1 MATLTITAGDRTA
14 VKHIVF
20 IHGLG
25 GDSDTTWKSKS
36 GKSRVYWPEWLFE
49 DVPDVCIW
57 SIGYEAPKLSILNN
71 GMGLMDR
78 AQNISEM
85 LLNEFADISGELILV
100 GHSLGGLVIKQ
111 VLRLASDQHTRPEAS
126 KFVNSVSGVIFLG
139 TPHTGADLSKL
150 GNTLFGRML
159 LRGLLLSEPS
169 AATASLE
176 RNDPN
181 LRALN
186 TWYRDWCSGQR
197 IRHLILTESKPYGI
211 FGQIVKPDSADPG
224 LAERAIPVD
233 SHHIGISKPTS
244 KQDEIYK
251 HILKFTREKIL
262 TKQASWLKTNFGQ
275 TNDGWH
281 GYDNWA
287 NCPKGIEEE
296 YIVDKA
302 ARLHFPSSKNTEGL
316 PTIEALELLR
326 HKIIKERSS
335 IRLVGLSGV
344 GKTRFVQALFDER
357 LGESSLEKDAVFYTD
372 IACSPNPTPRVLVEK
387 LIESCTKAILVV
399 DNCGPD
405 LHRELTRLCTKPEST
420 VSVLTI
426 EYDVREDQP
435 EQTQVYSL
443 EPSSKELIESM
454 VSHRYP
460 YLSNQHLCTISE
472 FSGGNARVAL
482 ALASKIEVDENIS
495 RLKDDDL
502 FRRLFHQRHS
512 HDQSL
517 DKTAEVLSLV
527 YSFQVE
533 ENGEVSNELQQLAN
547 VISCSPTVMYQS
559 AQELKRRG
567 LAQQRSVWM
576 AILPHPIANRLA
588 KLALQNIPR
597 AKISKLINIDTTER
611 VLKSFSRRIGYLDD
625 SEDAIQISMTW
636 LSQGGLIDKLHSSNQ
651 ESLATVLLTNIA
663 PLVPNEVLLYM
674 ERKAITDDLYLSRS
688 NSNYVELTRLL
699 RSLAYENKL
708 FPHCFRLLCKVALS
722 EKDGEN
728 VNSVRDLL
736 SSLFEIYLS
745 GTHAT
750 VETRLNCISTLLNS
764 SIDQECDLGV
774 KLLDHMLRTNHFSS
788 SYSFDFG
795 SLTRDYGY
803 QPKTI
808 DDINKWYLSA
818 LELLDSYIQS
828 SHSPSK
834 KAEEVFANHIRG
846 LWRYP
851 ALHQQIEVLFHS
863 LREKGLHTRGWFAL
877 GTAIKFD
884 GKSMASEYKSRLEA
898 LWNNMEPKDLE
909 QLIEMFIY
917 SECHDFYGLEET
929 DDDGKVLKC
938 GYDRAKEIAKDLGC
952 QVAKRGDDY
961 LVKKLPQLFTTSGNH
976 SNLFSFGCGLA
987 CEVQDLS
994 LLWVNIK
1001 STLENLD
1008 IKTVNVIML
1017 EGIIK
1022 QAYSRDKCAADA
1034 ILDEFL
1040 NNDKVN
1046 YIFPIVQFSAPLDK
1060 HAIIRLKHS
1069 LQLDTSPTRMY
1080 GVMASGRI
1088 HEALSDDDLIEI
1100 LNLIWQKPEGQ
1111 SVVIHIL
1118 SMRFHGLK
1126 SEGNYAPNANL
1137 LARCRQYLVGLDYNR
1152 EERGGRHSDINDYSL
1167 TKIAKVCFS
1176 KHQYEEDASQ
1186 LFEIFA
1192 RGITNYSIYAFDYGD
1207 YLATLIELYPLQALD
1222 AFVDGGSGEEI
1233 ATSRINSPSRTS
1245 STPFSNLLP
1254 EEALEWCQK
1263 SPDTRFRKL
1272 SSLIYPYVEKD
1283 GSFELTELAQVL
1295 LENSESPHEVIQ
1307 NYQYSALYEEG
1318 DGSSASRIESKLTV
1332 FQSLSEHRNTQIST
1346 RAKESLLELISA
1358 ADEQRHNEN
1367 VRSRYSEE
1375 RFEW

>member
-547 VISCSPTVMYQS
+547 VISCSPTVIYQS

-1008 IKTVNVIML
+1008 IKTVNVSML

-1176 KHQYEEDASQ
+1176 KYQYEEDASQ

>member
-197 IRHLILTESKPYGI
+197 IRHLILTESKPYSI

-547 VISCSPTVMYQS
+547 VISCSPTVIYQS

-1008 IKTVNVIML
+1008 IKTVNVSML

-1152 EERGGRHSDINDYSL
+1152 EERGRRHSDIDDYSL

-1176 KHQYEEDASQ
+1176 KYQYEEDASQ

>member
-547 VISCSPTVMYQS
+547 VISCSPTVIYQS

-1008 IKTVNVIML
+1008 IKTVTVSML

-1152 EERGGRHSDINDYSL
+1152 EERGRRHSDIDDYSL

-1176 KHQYEEDASQ
+1176 KYQYEEDASQ

-1283 GSFELTELAQVL
+1283 GSFELTELALVL

>member
-1 MATLTITAGDRTA
+1 MATLAIMAGERTA

-36 GKSRVYWPEWLFE
+36 GKSQVFWPEWLFE
-49 DVPDVCIW
+49 DSPNVCVW
-57 SIGYEAPKLSILNN
+57 SIGYEAPKLTILNN

-85 LLNEFADISGELILV
+85 LLSEFSDINGELIFV

-111 VLRLASDQHTRPEAS
+111 VLRLASDQHSRPEAS
-126 KFVNSVSGVIFLG
+126 KFVNSVSGVVFLG

-150 GNTLFGRML
+150 GNNLISRML
-159 LRGLLLSEPS
+159 LRGLLLSQPS

-186 TWYRDWCSGQR
+186 TWYRGWCGDQG
-197 IRHLILTESKPYGI
+197 IRHLILTESKTYGI

-224 LAERAIPVD
+224 LTERAIPVD
-233 SHHIGISKPTS
+233 SHHIDISKPTS

-251 HILKFTREKIL
+251 HILKFTREKTR

-275 TNDGWH
+275 ANDGWH

-287 NCPKGIEEE
+287 NCPQGIEEE

-302 ARLHFPSSKNTEGL
+302 VRLHFPSSKNTEGL

-326 HKIIKERSS
+326 HKVIKERSS

-357 LGESSLEKDAVFYTD
+357 LGESSLEKDIVFYTD
-372 IACSPNPTPRVLVEK
+372 IACSPNPKPRILVEK

-405 LHRELTRLCTKPEST
+405 LHRELTRLCTKPESK

-435 EQTQVYSL
+435 EQTEVYSL

-460 YLSNQHLCTISE
+460 YLSNQHLCIISE

-482 ALASKIEVDENIS
+482 ALASKIEIDENIS

-527 YSFQVE
+527 YSFQVD
-533 ENGEVSNELQQLAN
+533 ENGEVSSELQLLAN
-547 VISCSPTVMYQS
+547 VIDCSPAAIYQS

-567 LAQQRSVWM
+567 LAQQRSIWM

-597 AKISKLINIDTTER
+597 AKISKLINIGTTER
-611 VLKSFSRRIGYLDD
+611 VLKSFSRRIGYLHD
-625 SEDAIQISMTW
+625 SEDAVEISMTW
-636 LSQGGLIDKLHSSNQ
+636 SSQGGLIDQLYSNKQ
-651 ESLATVLLTNIA
+651 ESLAIVLLTNIA

-688 NSNYVELTRLL
+688 NSHYVELTRLL
-699 RSLAYENKL
+699 RSLAYENEL

-750 VETRLNCISTLLNS
+750 VGSRLNCISTLLNS
-764 SIDQECDLGV
+764 SIDQECNLGV
-774 KLLDHMLRTNHFSS
+774 ELLDHMLKTHHFSS

-803 QPKTI
+803 QPETI
-808 DDINKWYLSA
+808 GDINKWYLSA
-818 LELLDSYIQS
+818 LELLGSYIQLS
-828 SHSPSK
+828 SSPSER
-834 KAEEVFANHIRG
+834 AEEVFANHIRG

-851 ALHQQIEVLFHS
+851 ALHGQIEVLFHL

-877 GTAIKFD
+877 GSAIKFD
-884 GKSMASEYKSRLEA
+884 GNSMASEDKLRLEA
-898 LWNNMEPKDLE
+898 LWSNMEPKDLE

-917 SECHDFYGLEET
+917 SENHDFYGLEET

-938 GYDRAKEIAKDLGC
+938 GYDRAKEIAEDLGC

-961 LVKKLPQLFTTSGNH
+961 LVQKLPQLFTTSSNH
-976 SNLFSFGCGLA
+976 SHLFSFGYGLA
-987 CEVQDLS
+987 REVQDLVP
-994 LLWVNIK
+994 LWVSIN

-1008 IKTVNVIML
+1008 IKTANVAML

-1022 QAYSRDKCAADA
+1022 KAHSSDKCAADA
-1034 ILDEFL
+1034 ILDEVL

-1046 YIFPIVQFSAPLDK
+1046 YIFPIVQFSVPLDER
-1060 HAIIRLKHS
+1060 AVIRLKHS
-1069 LQLDTSPTRMY
+1069 LLLDTSPMRMY
-1080 GVMASGRI
+1080 GIMASGRI

-1100 LNLIWQKPEGQ
+1100 LDLIWQKPEGQ

-1126 SEGNYAPNANL
+1126 SEGNYTPSADL
-1137 LARCRQYLVGLDYNR
+1137 LARCRQYLIGLDYNR
-1152 EERGGRHSDINDYSL
+1152 KERGGRCSDKDDYSL

-1176 KHQYEEDASQ
+1176 KHLYGEDASQ

-1192 RGITNYSIYAFDYGD
+1192 KGITNYSIYAFEYGD
-1207 YLATLIELYPLQALD
+1207 YLAALIKLYPLQALD
-1222 AFVDGGSGEEI
+1222 AFVDQSSGEEI
-1233 ATSRINSPSRTS
+1233 ATSRINSLNRD

-1254 EEALEWCQK
+1254 EEALEWCRK

-1272 SSLIYPYVEKD
+1272 SSLVAPYVEQN
-1283 GSFELTELAQVL
+1283 GLFELTELAQVL
-1295 LENSESPHEVIQ
+1295 LENSENPKEVLQ
-1307 NYQYSALYEEG
+1307 NYQYSTLYQG
-1318 DGSSASRIESKLTV
+1318 GSGSRASGIESKLTV
-1332 FQSLSEHRNTQIST
+1332 FQSLSEHRNTQISNA
-1346 RAKESLLELISA
+1346 AKEALLELKTAI
-1358 ADEQRHNEN
+1358 DDQRHHEN
-1367 VRSRYSEE
+1367 VRSQHSEE

>member
-1 MATLTITAGDRTA
+1 MATLSIMAGERTA
-14 VKHIVF
+14 VRHIVF
-20 IHGLG
+20 VHGLG
-25 GDSDTTWKSKS
+25 GDSYKTWQSKS
-36 GKSRVYWPEWLFE
+36 GTNRIFWPEWLFE

-57 SIGYEAPKLSILNN
+57 STGYEAPKLSILNN

-78 AQNISEM
+78 AQNICEM
-85 LLNEFADISGELILV
+85 LISEFADISGELVLI

-126 KFVNSVSGVIFLG
+126 KFVNSVSGVAFLG

-150 GNTLFGRML
+150 GNNLIGKLL
-159 LRGLLLSEPS
+159 LRGLLLSQPS

-186 TWYRDWCSGQR
+186 TWYRDWCSDQR

-224 LAERAIPVD
+224 LTERAIPVD
-233 SHHIGISKPTS
+233 SHHINISKPTS

-251 HILKFTREKIL
+251 HILKFTREK
-262 TKQASWLKTNFGQ
+262 TRSKQASWLKTNFGQ

-302 ARLHFPSSKNTEGL
+302 VRLHFPSSKNAEGL

-326 HKIIKERSS
+326 RKIIKERSS

-357 LGESSLEKDAVFYTD
+357 LGESSLRKDTVFYTD

-387 LIESCTKAILVV
+387 LVESCTKAIMVV

-405 LHRELTRLCTKPEST
+405 LHRELTRLCTKPESK

-435 EQTQVYSL
+435 EQTEVYSL
-443 EPSSKELIESM
+443 EPSSKKLIESM

-460 YLSNQHLCTISE
+460 YLSNQNICIISE

-482 ALASKIEVDENIS
+482 ALASKIETDENIS

-502 FRRLFHQRHS
+502 FRRLFHQRHLD
-512 HDQSL
+512 DQNL
-517 DKTAEVLSLV
+517 DKIAEVLSLV

-533 ENGEVSNELQQLAN
+533 ENGEISNELRQLAD
-547 VISCSPTVMYQS
+547 VISCSPTAIYQS
-559 AQELKRRG
+559 AQEIKRRG

-588 KLALQNIPR
+588 KLALQNIPS
-597 AKISKLINIDTTER
+597 AKISKLVNIGTTER
-611 VLKSFSRRIGYLDD
+611 VLKSFSRRIGYLHD
-625 SEDAIQISMTW
+625 SEDAIEISMTW
-636 LSQGGLIDKLHSSNQ
+636 LKQGGLIDQLYSNNQ
-651 ESLATVLLTNIA
+651 ESLAIVLLTNIA
-663 PLVPNEVLLYM
+663 PLVPNEVLRYM
-674 ERKAITDDLYLSRS
+674 ERKAITDDFYLSRS
-688 NSNYVELTRLL
+688 NSHYVEITRLL
-699 RSLAYENKL
+699 RSLAYENEL
-708 FPHCFRLLCKVALS
+708 FPYCFRLLCKVALS
-722 EKDGEN
+722 EKYGEN
-728 VNSVRDLL
+728 VNSVRNLL

-750 VETRLNCISTLLNS
+750 VDSRLKCISTLLNS
-764 SIDQECDLGV
+764 SIDQECELGV
-774 KLLDHMLRTNHFSS
+774 ELLDHMLKTHHFSS

-795 SLTRDYGY
+795 ALKRDYGY

-828 SHSPSK
+828 SCSPSERS
-834 KAEEVFANHIRG
+834 EEVFSNHIRG
-846 LWRYP
+846 LWSYP
-851 ALHQQIEVLFHS
+851 ALHRQIEVLFHS
-863 LREKGLHTRGWFAL
+863 FREKGLHTRGWFAL
-877 GTAIKFD
+877 GSAIKFD
-884 GKSMASEYKSRLEA
+884 GNSMANEHKLRLEA
-898 LWNNMEPKDLE
+898 LWNEMEPTELG
-909 QLIEMFIY
+909 QLIEMFLY
-917 SECHDFYGLEET
+917 SNHHDFYGLEET
-929 DDDGKVLKC
+929 DEDGKVLKN
-938 GYDRAKEIAKDLGC
+938 GYNRAEEIAEELGC
-952 QVAKRGDDY
+952 QVAKRSDDY
-961 LVKKLPQLFTTSGNH
+961 LVDNLPKLLTTYGNH
-976 SNLFSFGCGLA
+976 SHLFSFGYGLA
-987 CEVQDLS
+987 SEVQDLAQ
-994 LLWVNIK
+994 LWGSIK

-1008 IKTVNVIML
+1008 IKTVNVLML
-1017 EGIIK
+1017 EGVIK
-1022 QAYSRDKCAADA
+1022 KACSRDKCVADN
-1034 ILDEFL
+1034 ILDEVL
-1040 NNDKVN
+1040 SNDKIN
-1046 YIFPIVQFSAPLDK
+1046 YIFPSVQFSAPLDER
-1060 HAIIRLKHS
+1060 AVIRLKHS
-1069 LQLDTSPTRMY
+1069 LQLNTSPIGMY
-1080 GVMASGRI
+1080 GILAVGRI

-1100 LNLIWQKPEGQ
+1100 LDLIWQKPEGQ
-1111 SVVIHIL
+1111 CVVIHIL

-1126 SEGNYAPNANL
+1126 SEGNYIPSANL
-1137 LARCRQYLVGLDYNR
+1137 LTRCRQYLIGLDYNR
-1152 EERGGRHSDINDYSL
+1152 EESGGRRSGRDDYSL
-1167 TKIAKVCFS
+1167 TQIAAVCFS
-1176 KHQYEEDASQ
+1176 KHQYEEDVSQ

-1192 RGITNYSIYAFDYGD
+1192 KGITNYSIHAFDYGD
-1207 YLATLIELYPLQALD
+1207 YLATLIELYPKQALD
-1222 AFVDGGSGEEI
+1222 IFVDGCSGEEI
-1233 ATSRINSPSRTS
+1233 ATSRINRD
-1245 STPFSNLLP
+1245 STPFSNLLA
-1254 EEALEWCQK
+1254 EEALEWCRK

-1272 SSLIYPYVEKD
+1272 SSIVSPYTEKD
-1283 GSFELTELAQVL
+1283 GSCELTELAQVL
-1295 LENSESPHEVIQ
+1295 LEHSENPKEVIQ
-1307 NYQYSALYEEG
+1307 NYQHSALYHDH
-1318 DGSSASRIESKLTV
+1318 DGSGSMASRIESKLTV
-1332 FQSLSEHRNTQIST
+1332 FQSLSEHRNTQISNA
-1346 RAKESLLELISA
+1346 AKEALLVLKGT
-1358 ADEQRHNEN
+1358 ADEQRHHES